1 MKHYH
6 EMTSLYLREVY
17 VPDVY
22 QKSIFTVDYERLW
35 KAGIRLLTFDVDDTI
50 VPLERYTVDKTTIAL
65 FEKLKM
71 MGFTICL
78 ISNNHSEH
86 RIRRIADRLG
96 VQAFSSAGKPR
107 TDSFQQVRNAYY
119 QLYGEII
126 LPRQMVHTGNSIM
139 RDVASGNVFG
149 ATTCLVRNTGKLG
162 RVIRIVRPKERELSH
177 ELERRGLWR
186 KHHLFREGDQYYQL
200 GESLSF
206 MLHD

>member
-6 EMTSLYLREVY
+6 EMTNLYLREVY

-50 VPLERYTVDKTTIAL
+50 VPLEHHSVDKATIAL

-71 MGFTICL
+71 MGFTIYL

-86 RIRRIADRLG
+86 RIQSISKRLG
-96 VQAFSSAGKPR
+96 VPAISAAGKPR
-107 TDSFQQVRNAYY
+107 TDSLQQILDAYY
-119 QLYGEII
+119 QLYGETII
-126 LPRQMVHTGNSIM
+126 PRQMMHTGNSILS
-139 RDVASGNVFG
+139 DVASGNVFG
-149 ATTCLVRNTGKLG
+149 ATTCLVRNIGKLG
-162 RVIRIVRPKERELSH
+162 RVIRIVRPKERELCH

-186 KHHLFREGDQYYQL
+186 KHHSKTKGDQYYQL
-200 GESLSF
+200 RTVHKS
-206 MLHD
+206 